1 MEDDMTD
8 EVRQQRTDAGR
19 QMEDGER
26 TTEDGGQIQQDVEM
40 APEASEQATQDVS
53 EAAEESAPE
62 IVEPTDTDQE
72 TVPDESEPV
81 GEAEVIVNQ
90 ASAASEEGAV
100 SEDAET
106 PLTQGEHQADQVI
119 GMILGEPREAGPDE
133 DRGQTTEDG
142 EQKAEGREQEMAD
155 SASPSS
161 IVSPPS
167 SESGPPA
174 SELAPTVESV
184 LEAIL
189 FATDEPLT
197 ESKLAG
203 IVETTTKQVRESIDS
218 LNAKYVAENHAF
230 RVEQIA
236 GGYQMLTLNTYNP
249 WLKKMLRVRSDNKL
263 SPAAMETLAI
273 IAYKQPIIR
282 ADIEAIRGV
291 AVGEVIRSL
300 MYKGLVKITGRA
312 EILGRP
318 MLYGTTKKFLEVFGL
333 NSLKDLPKAEELK
346 NPDRG

>member
-1 MEDDMTD
+1 MTD
-8 EVRQQRTDAGR
+8 EDRGQRTDDGR
-19 QMEDGER
+19 QMEDR
-26 TTEDGGQIQQDVEM
+26 RQTTEDGGLIQQDMETP
-40 APEASEQATQDVS
+40 AAASEQATQDVS
-53 EAAEESAPE
+53 EDAKEFAPE

-72 TVPDESEPV
+72 IVPEESELV
-81 GEAEVIVNQ
+81 GEAEVLVDQ
-90 ASAASEEGAV
+90 ASDASEEGAV
-100 SEDAET
+100 SEDVET
-106 PLTQGEHQADQVI
+106 PLTQGERQADQVI
-119 GMILGEPREAGPDE
+119 GMILGEPRE
-133 DRGQTTEDG
+133 TEEEEEAV
-142 EQKAEGREQEMAD
+142 EQKTEGSGPETAD
-155 SASPSS
+155 AANPS
-161 IVSPPS
+161 VVLSPP
-167 SESGPPA
+167 PA
-174 SELAPTVESV
+174 EAAPTVESV

-203 IVETTTKQVRESIDS
+203 IVETTTKQVRDSIEG
-218 LNAKYVAENHAF
+218 LNAKYAAENHAF

-249 WLKKMLRVRSDNKL
+249 WLKKMLRARSDNKL

-318 MLYGTTKKFLEVFGL
+318 MLYGTTKKFLEIFGL
-333 NSLKDLPKAEELK
+333 NSLKDLPKVEELK